1 MKMEQTLCYS
11 RKMLV
16 ENGETLKWWFSR
28 IMMLVF
34 FSFGLVW
41 FGLHKSS
48 TKLRLQLINHMKSIK
63 NWHNWKWCD
72 TIEETPIY
80 MQIIV
85 QMKNVL
91 ISWWKK
97 EEEKLRPHVKRKMHV
112 FFFFSFLFRHYCEHN
127 FAFKQLMNGRM
138 SETMAKAIELWP

>member
-41 FGLHKSS
+41 FA
-48 TKLRLQLINHMKSIK
+48 QIK
-63 NWHNWKWCD
+63 YEIAAAVDKPH
-72 TIEETPIY
+72 EIY
-80 MQIIV
+80 
-85 QMKNVL
+85 
-91 ISWWKK
+91 
-97 EEEKLRPHVKRKMHV
+97 
-112 FFFFSFLFRHYCEHN
+112 
-127 FAFKQLMNGRM
+127 
-138 SETMAKAIELWP
+138 